1 MSERT
6 VEEIRTEIDAER
18 QRLDDDLTALQSEI
32 RSLGVLV
39 TAGLVIV
46 ALVAWRKGRG
56 KASRRYGSSSGSATR
71 SCRLGVLAGWYVAST
86 GDDWSTHWSTSPV
99 S

>member
-1 MSERT
+1 MSDRT

-39 TAGLVIV
+39 AAGLVVV
-46 ALVAWRKGRG
+46 ALVAWRKG
-56 KASRRYGSSSGSATR
+56 SRKGVATVWKLIR
-71 SCRLGVLAGWYVAST
+71 
-86 GDDWSTHWSTSPV
+86 
-99 S
+99 